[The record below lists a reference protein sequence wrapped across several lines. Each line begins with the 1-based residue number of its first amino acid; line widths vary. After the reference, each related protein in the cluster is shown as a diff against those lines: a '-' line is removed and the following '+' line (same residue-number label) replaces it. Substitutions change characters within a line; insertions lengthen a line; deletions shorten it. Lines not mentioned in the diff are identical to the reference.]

1 MVDYGCFIRVDIFD
15 NVSRGTILILHLREI
30 DMMEIWK
37 GEVSELYL
45 QWVGREYTW
54 GAAWIIIIQIEIQG

>member
-1 MVDYGCFIRVDIFD
+1 MDYGCFIRVDIFD
-15 NVSRGTILILHLREI
+15 NVSRGTILMLHLREI

-45 QWVGREYTW
+45 QWVRNVRMNKAG
-54 GAAWIIIIQIEIQG
+54 